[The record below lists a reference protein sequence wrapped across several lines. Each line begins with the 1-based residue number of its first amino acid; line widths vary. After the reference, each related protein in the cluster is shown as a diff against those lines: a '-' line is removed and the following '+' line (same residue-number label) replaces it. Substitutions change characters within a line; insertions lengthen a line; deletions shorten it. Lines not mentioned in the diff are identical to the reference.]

1 MMKKIIKKKKEILD
15 VYQFE
20 IKKKV
25 KMNFIY
31 KQLKIVNYQRIRL
44 ITLL

>member
-15 VYQFE
+15 EYQFE